1 MNFRIAEKLWELFEK
16 RSTPLTQPVGRSP
29 QGSSLKGN
37 LLKVNSLLRASAK
50 ARHVEGRLLFSP
62 LRRSSLLEGMP
73 LRLPFAGRGPSV
85 GFSPLGLAWPRWSG
99 LAPF

>member
-1 MNFRIAEKLWELFEK
+1 MNFRMPGKLREPFGG

-29 QGSSLKGN
+29 QGSSLKDN
-37 LLKVNSLLRASAK
+37 LLKANSLLRASAK

-73 LRLPFAGRGPSV
+73 LRLPFAGRDPSV
-85 GFSPLGLAWPRWSG
+85 DSSPLVLAWPRWSG